1 MFYRC
6 TLYLNGIESASV
18 RDEQIDWIVFVS
30 KNKNCW
36 EQLDVSLNLDVLQ
49 WAVGLL
55 KRFEYVVSLNNEAE

>member
-1 MFYRC
+1 MFYKC

-36 EQLDVSLNLDVLQ
+36 EQLDVSLKSGCVTMSC
-49 WAVGLL
+49 
-55 KRFEYVVSLNNEAE
+55 RVVEKI